1 MHLQLEVYQWLGPI
15 IASYFIIRTFKQYRN
30 GKYSPRNTIIW
41 IAFWFGVLLLALLPD
56 TVPNFI
62 ARSLGFKDHI
72 NAIIFAALALLFL
85 MVFYLSAA
93 VNRIED
99 KLTTLVRRIALENT
113 LLQTSSATG
122 NNIVNNSNN
131 NTTKNNIPDNKIA
144 TINGNNSANKSN
156 DIAKSSNKSADNSQN
171 NRSSKSSKYKN
182 KKSHSKSRRKSKRY
196 TKS

>member
-1 MHLQLEVYQWLGPI
+1 MNLQLEVYQWLGPI
-15 IASYFIIRTFKQYRN
+15 IACYFIIRTFKQYRN

-56 TVPNFI
+56 KVPNLI

-99 KLTTLVRRIALENT
+99 KLTTLVRKIALENT
-113 LLQTSSATG
+113 LLKTSTANVTT
-122 NNIVNNSNN
+122 VTKNSNH
-131 NTTKNNIPDNKIA
+131 IA
-144 TINGNNSANKSN
+144 SRS
-156 DIAKSSNKSADNSQN
+156 DSSDSIQN
-171 NRSSKSSKYKN
+171 NRSSKNRKYKN
-182 KKSHSKSRRKSKRY
+182 KKGYSKSGRKSKRL